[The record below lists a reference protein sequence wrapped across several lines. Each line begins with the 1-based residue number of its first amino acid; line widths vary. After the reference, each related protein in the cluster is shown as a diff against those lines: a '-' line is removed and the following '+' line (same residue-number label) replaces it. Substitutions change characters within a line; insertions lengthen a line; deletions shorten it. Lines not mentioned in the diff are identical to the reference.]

1 VSLRGKLTIP
11 LVTWLCVCA
20 VPFAQGQSPTTGRI
34 EGIIRDIQGHGIP
47 KAGVLA
53 INAETGE
60 KRKSLTQDSGDYV
73 LFALPPGLYNLTIT
87 AEGFATGII
96 RGITVGLGE
105 TVTINSVQQIAKNTT
120 EITVN
125 AATPLIH
132 SDSSELTV
140 TLDKATLTSTPLS
153 NRNPL
158 QLIVATPG
166 ATAAL
171 TNNSALGRNSPEVS
185 INGARVTQNSY
196 QINGV
201 DANNISMHDLG
212 DVAVPAPESISEVRV
227 QTSMYDASVSGTG
240 GGAVELITKGGTNQ
254 VHGAIYGYFRNDA
267 LNANDPNLKAVGLH
281 RPILEQAVY
290 GANIGGPVRKD
301 RMFYFASY
309 QGLRSTNGATGDSL
323 YSNVMVDP
331 CLTSDRSASALM
343 ANCGVAAVDPVSL
356 KLLNYKFPDAQFLIP
371 TPQNNGLV
379 SGTAPSTY
387 HEEQFNTNLDYRPG
401 GKDLFAGKFFF
412 ASAPQFSALGT
423 SVFGPPPTFPGFGTH
438 IDVTNA
444 LLSLRESH
452 SFNPTTVNE
461 VRFGYDY
468 IYRKEK
474 PEEPIRDS
482 EIGIGRNTASHFPG
496 LPLIYLNRNQGL
508 AAIGTN
514 ELTFPNA
521 SPSYSF
527 IDSLSLQQGKHG
539 IRLGGLVRRSEWRL
553 DSVNAASYGEIDF
566 DTFQDFLT
574 GNSSFSILGTGQS
587 QADFRATDFHFFVQ
601 DDWKAFSRITFNFGL
616 RYELNLPPS
625 ERAGR
630 IGGFDPGLYKPQVQ
644 VDDNGYPI
652 GPPAEGIIMAG
663 NASSQIDL
671 PGVTRVGRR
680 IFKSIDPCD
689 FAPRIGLAWSP
700 LQSGRMAIRAGY
712 GIFYSRP
719 SFLYLGL
726 NFASPPFYQASTF
739 FGRPLSDPFPD
750 APPSNSFPRV
760 QAGAPLSSPWSF
772 ADRNNR
778 NPYFQ
783 QFNASVQYQIQ
794 PETVLQVAYVGSRGL
809 RLYRQVNINQ
819 ARIASLDHPITNAVT
834 EVVITSN
841 SNENASLRA
850 PLQGVDPG
858 MFSLNESSGQS
869 TYHSLQVSLTRRSS
883 RGLQFAAAYTF
894 SKSMDNTSA
903 AGGGPGSDGTPDTGN
918 GIDTSGV
925 VGNQV
930 DPRANRG
937 LSDFDRTHRFT
948 LNFVW
953 ELPVPNR
960 WSASR
965 AGRTLFTEWQL
976 SGFLVAMSGL
986 PIDLYD
992 PAGGT
997 LYGSIYGARP
1007 NWVPVAN
1014 RGTPTKNPPA
1024 GYYFNPYAFA
1034 EATVQPGAVIPSAHD
1049 PSAIAADFGTDYGNV
1064 GRNILRGPSQSNV
1077 DLSVMKRFPVRETK
1091 NLEFRVDFLNALNHA
1106 NKSNPVSDIGAASL
1120 DPTTGRIIDPQNFGR
1135 ILGSDS
1141 SPRILQLSLKFNF

>member
-1 VSLRGKLTIP
+1 VSLCGKLTIQ
-11 LVTWLCVCA
+11 LIAWLCVCA

-34 EGIIRDIQGHGIP
+34 EGIIRDIQGRGIP

-60 KRKSLTQDSGDYV
+60 KRNSLTQDSGEYA
-73 LFALPPGLYNLTIT
+73 LLALPPGLYNLTIT
-87 AEGFATGII
+87 SEGFATSII
-96 RGITVGLGE
+96 RGIAVGLGE
-105 TVTINSVQQIAKNTT
+105 TVAINSILQIVRNTA

-125 AATPLIH
+125 ATPPLIH
-132 SDSSELTV
+132 SDNSELGA
-140 TLDKATLTSTPLS
+140 TLDRTTLTSAPLS

-158 QLIVATPG
+158 QLIVVTPG

-201 DANNISMHDLG
+201 DAGNISMHDLG
-212 DVAVPAPESISEVRV
+212 DVAVPAPESISEAKV
-227 QTSMYDASVSGTG
+227 QASMYDASVSGAG
-240 GGAVELITKGGTNQ
+240 GGAVELITKSGTNQ
-254 VHGAIYGYFRNDA
+254 VHGTIYGYFRNDA
-267 LNANDPNLKAVGLH
+267 LNADDPNLKAVGVS
-281 RPILEQAVY
+281 RPILKQSDF
-290 GANIGGPVRKD
+290 GATIGGPMRED
-301 RMFYFASY
+301 RVFYFASY

-323 YSNVMVDP
+323 YSNVMMDP

-356 KLLNYKFPDAQFLIP
+356 TLLNYKLPNGQFLIP
-371 TPQNNGLV
+371 TPQNKGLV

-387 HEEQFNTNLDYRPG
+387 REDQFNANLDYRLG
-401 GKDLFAGKFFF
+401 EKDLFTVKGFFS
-412 ASAPQFSALGT
+412 SAPLFSALGA
-423 SVFGPPPTFPGFGTH
+423 SAFGAPPTFPGFGTH
-438 IDVTNA
+438 IDVTNV
-444 LLSLRESH
+444 LLSVGESH
-452 SFNPTTVNE
+452 SFSPSTVNE
-461 VRFGYDY
+461 IRFGYNY
-468 IYRKEK
+468 IYRKEN
-474 PEEPIRDS
+474 PEEPIHDS
-482 EIGIGRNTASHFPG
+482 QIGISRNTASQFPG
-496 LPLIYLNRNQGL
+496 LPLIYLNRNLGL

-514 ELTFPNA
+514 ELTLRNA
-521 SPSYSF
+521 SPTYTF
-527 IDSLSLQQGKHG
+527 LDALSLQRGKHN
-539 IRLGGLVRRSEWRL
+539 IRLGGQARRSEWRL

-566 DTFQDFLT
+566 DTFQDFLAGT
-574 GNSSFSILGTGQS
+574 SSFSILGTGQS
-587 QADFRATDFHFFVQ
+587 QADFRATDFHFFLQ

-625 ERAGR
+625 EREGR
-630 IGGFDPGLYKPQVQ
+630 IGGFDPGLYKPQMQ

-652 GPPAEGIIMAG
+652 GPPADGIIMAG
-663 NASSQIDL
+663 NASSQFDL

-680 IFKSIDPCD
+680 IFKSIDPRD

-739 FGRPLSDPFPD
+739 FAEPLSDPFPD
-750 APPSNSFPRV
+750 VPPSNSFPRV
-760 QAGAPLSSPWSF
+760 QTRALLSSPWSF

-783 QFNASVQYQIQ
+783 QFNVSVQYQIQ
-794 PETVLQVAYVGSRGL
+794 PETVLQAAYVGSRGL

-834 EVVITSN
+834 GAVITSN

-869 TYHSLQVSLTRRSS
+869 TYHSLQASLTRRFS

-903 AGGGPGSDGTPDTGN
+903 AGGGAGSNGTLDTGN

-953 ELPVPNR
+953 GLPAPKG
-960 WSASR
+960 WSDSRASR
-965 AGRTLFTEWQL
+965 ILLTEWQL

-997 LYGSIYGARP
+997 LYGSIFGARP
-1007 NWVPVAN
+1007 NWVPNAN
-1014 RGTPTKNPPA
+1014 RATRTKNPPA

-1034 EATVQPGAVIPSAHD
+1034 EAMVQPGAVIPSAHD

-1077 DLSVMKRFPVRETK
+1077 DLSVMKRFSFHESK
-1091 NLEFRVDFLNALNHA
+1091 NLEFRVDFFNALNHA
-1106 NKSNPVSDIGAASL
+1106 NKSNPVSDISAANL
-1120 DPTTGRIIDPQNFGR
+1120 DPSTGRIIDPQNFGR